1 MHNDADERVEE
12 HRTPIFP
19 ASLIK
24 ERLTLRRLSRG
35 LDAAY
40 IMMQTDE

>member
-19 ASLIK
+19 ACLIE